1 MSRPPILV
9 TGGAGFIGSHICK
22 ALHQAGRIPVVFD
35 NLSTGHSDNVRW
47 GPLVQGNLQDTPV
60 LSSAIALYRPDCVI
74 HCAANAYVGESVG
87 NPQKYYD
94 NNVRGSLALLD
105 TCLSSGLG
113 QIVFSSSC
121 ATYGVP
127 PVLPISEASEQIPI
141 NPYGRTKLIFEM
153 MLQDYAAAYGLKFA
167 VLRYFN
173 AAGADPDGQLR
184 ERHDPETHL
193 VPCALLAAAGRKDR
207 LEVYGT
213 DYATVDGTC
222 VRDYVHVSDLAR
234 AHVAAVSYLEHGRN
248 TLSVNLGSGHGTSI
262 KQVLDSIERLT
273 HRPVPVVFKPR
284 RAGDPPIL
292 FADTRM
298 ARETLGFEPVLSDI
312 DTIIRTAAPS
322 FGLEV
327 RS

>member
-1 MSRPPILV
+1 MRRPVLV

-22 ALHQAGRIPVVFD
+22 ALYQAGHLPVAFD
-35 NLSTGHSDNVRW
+35 NLSTGHEDNVRW
-47 GPLVQGNLQDTPV
+47 GPFVQGDLQDAV
-60 LSSAIALYRPDCVI
+60 ALSGALTLYRPQSVI

-87 NPQKYYD
+87 NPQKYYG
-94 NNVRGSLALLD
+94 NNVRGSLTLLD
-105 TCLSSGLG
+105 TCLMSGLDR
-113 QIVFSSSC
+113 IVFSSSC
-121 ATYGVP
+121 ATYGIP
-127 PVLPISEASEQIPI
+127 PALPINEACEQRPI

-153 MLQDYAAAYGLKFA
+153 MLEDYAAAYGIKFA
-167 VLRYFN
+167 ILRYFN
-173 AAGADPDGQLR
+173 AAGADPEGQLS

-193 VPCALLAAAGRKDR
+193 VPSALLAAAGRKDR

-234 AHVAAVSYLEHGRN
+234 AHVAAVSYLETGESR
-248 TLSVNLGSGHGTSI
+248 LSVNLGSGHGTSI
-262 KQVLDSIERLT
+262 RQVLDTIERLT

-292 FADTRM
+292 FADTSL
-298 ARETLGFEPVLSDI
+298 AREKLGFEPVLSDI

-327 RS
+327 RP